1 MSVLSLLSG
10 TCEAVEGGFLCTL
23 MTLDGIPVESSANE
37 GICRR
42 IETNS
47 LMADVA
53 DSISQLRRS
62 LIESG
67 HSGPE
72 EMVIC
77 TDQCSVIIRPIGD
90 QHLLALAIEPGGSIG
105 KGRHALKMSA
115 AGISL

>member
-10 TCEAVEGGFLCTL
+10 TCEEVEGGFLCTL

-37 GICRR
+37 EMCRN

-53 DSISQLRRS
+53 DSISLLRRS
-62 LIESG
+62 LMESG
-67 HSGPE
+67 HSAPE

-77 TDQCSVIIRPIGD
+77 TNQCSVIVRPVGD

-105 KGRHALKMSA
+105 KGRYALKMSA
-115 AGISL
+115 AGLSI